1 VLPTVLPDCY
11 HSKNETVVQIICYC
25 K

>member
-1 VLPTVLPDCY
+1 VLLTVLPDCY
-11 HSKNETVVQIICYC
+11 HSKNETVVQFMCYC